1 MFDETTPRVL
11 PRSVPGYH
19 ARHAAHLRAL
29 AEVERD
35 GSLKTR
41 LLADARRHERIEARS
56 AAVSLQDTP
65 AAKVGRLR
73 RCAALARR
81 VANQTRARELYRQL
95 LAIAMDYERM
105 ARTLEVQAAND

>member
-1 MFDETTPRVL
+1 MIDETIPRVL
-11 PRSVPGYH
+11 PRNVPSYH

-35 GSLKTR
+35 GSLKSQ
-41 LLADARRHERIEARS
+41 LLDDAQRHERIEARS
-56 AAVSLQDTP
+56 AAVPLQETP
-65 AAKVGRLR
+65 AAKAGRLR

-81 VANQTRARELYRQL
+81 VANQTRARELCRQL

-105 ARTLEVQAAND
+105 ARTFEVQAAND